1 MNNWEIIEKS
11 KNKSTRRDQT
21 MLIHCILLTKSN
33 YFNVHSKPNLSK
45 NKHFMT
51 RKPQESLQTTL
62 YIILPFLYFQA
73 PRSTLDRI
81 ANRFVNYLP
90 GDTDKK
96 QNQSDRQRALTQPP
110 YHSSSFRIVTSVHH
124 EPPPFDRWN
133 YEQFIIFLFSKWLA
147 SRNHPWSP
155 RIGMMGI
162 RQVITY
168 VTCLRG

>member
-1 MNNWEIIEKS
+1 
-11 KNKSTRRDQT
+11 
-21 MLIHCILLTKSN
+21 MLIHCILFTKSN

-51 RKPQESLQTTL
+51 RKPQGSLQTTL

-96 QNQSDRQRALTQPP
+96 QNQSGRQRALTQPLP
-110 YHSSSFRIVTSVHH
+110 LLSFPHCYERPSRASSTRQMKLRAVYYF
-124 EPPPFDRWN
+124 PP
-133 YEQFIIFLFSKWLA
+133 LL
-147 SRNHPWSP
+147 
-155 RIGMMGI
+155 
-162 RQVITY
+162 
-168 VTCLRG
+168 

>member
-1 MNNWEIIEKS
+1 
-11 KNKSTRRDQT
+11 

-96 QNQSDRQRALTQPP
+96 QNQSDRQRALTQSPLP
-110 YHSSSFRIVTSVHH
+110 LLFFPHCYERPSRASST
-124 EPPPFDRWN
+124 
-133 YEQFIIFLFSKWLA
+133 
-147 SRNHPWSP
+147 
-155 RIGMMGI
+155 
-162 RQVITY
+162 RQMK
-168 VTCLRG
+168 LRAVYYFPLL

>member
-1 MNNWEIIEKS
+1 MRGSIKRGLSAIYYLQSRII
-11 KNKSTRRDQT
+11 STFT
-21 MLIHCILLTKSN
+21 
-33 YFNVHSKPNLSK
+33 VNLSK

-51 RKPQESLQTTL
+51 RKPQGSLQTTL

-96 QNQSDRQRALTQPP
+96 QNQSDRQRALTQPLP
-110 YHSSSFRIVTSVHH
+110 LLLFPHCYERPSR
-124 EPPPFDRWN
+124 EPSPLDRWN
-133 YEQFIIFLFSKWLA
+133 YDQFIIFLFSKWLA

-155 RIGMMGI
+155 LDRYDGRKTG
-162 RQVITY
+162 ITY
-168 VTCLRG
+168 VTCLRGLRG